1 MAHPQDAIPVSSV
14 TDPEFDHRPQ
24 NDRQGH
30 SSPDGAAGQA
40 GAFGMRGNRV
50 GEVVSSVIGDR
61 RMLVPLWL
69 LAAVALVFF
78 FRAAQ
83 PFMAPVLASA
93 VIAIA
98 LSPITR
104 FLETRAGLGRGF
116 SALLSMAFAAG
127 IVAAALWILIPATE
141 GWQGR
146 LTELAEN
153 AERKLWPI
161 SSTIDEVKKAT
172 EKVGDAA
179 NLSNS
184 DQPTVTVEEKGGF
197 LSDLLGSAPF
207 VVIQVLTTAIV
218 SFFFLRERRWLL
230 RSGIG
235 FFATYRER
243 YRIAQIARE
252 IRRGVGS
259 YFLIQIA
266 ISAGVGVVTAVGF
279 YLIGMP
285 APATWGGAIA
295 VANFVP
301 FIGPFL
307 IAVLSFVGGLA
318 TYETLQMC
326 LVPPAIVFAV
336 NAVEENV
343 VIPMVMSTR
352 FYTSPVVIIL
362 AVLFGAW
369 MWGTI
374 GGVLAVPTA
383 VIVLSALRRW
393 REMAGIEDETVG
405 DDLDD

>member
-1 MAHPQDAIPVSSV
+1 MSEPETTN
-14 TDPEFDHRPQ
+14 TDP
-24 NDRQGH
+24 
-30 SSPDGAAGQA
+30 AGEH
-40 GAFGMRGNRV
+40 FGPAI
-50 GEVVSSVIGDR
+50 SSVIGDR
-61 RMLVPLWL
+61 RLLVPLWV
-69 LAAVALVFF
+69 LAGVALVVF
-78 FRAAQ
+78 FREAK
-83 PFMAPVLASA
+83 PFMAPVLGSA
-93 VIAIA
+93 VVAIA

-104 FLETRAGLGRGF
+104 FLERHVGLGRGF
-116 SALLSMAFAAG
+116 AALLSMLLAASV
-127 IVAAALWILIPATE
+127 VAGALWLLIPATD
-141 GWQGR
+141 GWQDR
-146 LTELAEN
+146 LGDLAEK

-161 SSTIDEVKKAT
+161 SSTIEDVKKAT
-172 EKVGDAA
+172 EKVGEAA

-184 DQPTVTVEEKGGF
+184 DQPSIKVEQGGGYV
-197 LSDLLGSAPF
+197 SQVLGGAPF

-230 RSGIG
+230 RSGIA
-235 FFATYRER
+235 FFATYKER

-252 IRRGVGS
+252 IRRNVGS
-259 YFLIQIA
+259 YFLIQIT
-266 ISAGVGVVTAVGF
+266 ISAGVGAVTAISF

-307 IAVLSFVGGLA
+307 IAVMSFVGGLA
-318 TYETLQMC
+318 TYDTLQMC
-326 LVPPAIVFAV
+326 LLPPAIVFAV

-343 VIPMVMSTR
+343 VIPMVMSSR

-383 VIVLSALRRW
+383 VIVLSTMRRW
-393 REMAGIEDETVG
+393 REMEGLEDDPV
-405 DDLDD
+405 DDDVDD

>member
-1 MAHPQDAIPVSSV
+1 MSEPETSN
-14 TDPEFDHRPQ
+14 TDPAGEHF
-24 NDRQGH
+24 
-30 SSPDGAAGQA
+30 GAAI
-40 GAFGMRGNRV
+40 
-50 GEVVSSVIGDR
+50 SSVIGDR
-61 RMLVPLWL
+61 RLLVPLWV
-69 LAAVALVFF
+69 LAGVALVVF
-78 FRAAQ
+78 FREAK
-83 PFMAPVLASA
+83 PFMAPVLGSA
-93 VIAIA
+93 VVAIA

-104 FLETRAGLGRGF
+104 FLERHVGLGRGF
-116 SALLSMAFAAG
+116 AALLSMLLAASV
-127 IVAAALWILIPATE
+127 VAGALWLLIPATD
-141 GWQGR
+141 GWQDR
-146 LTELAEN
+146 LGDLAEK

-161 SSTIDEVKKAT
+161 SSTIEDVKKAT
-172 EKVGDAA
+172 EKVGEAA

-184 DQPTVTVEEKGGF
+184 DQPSIKVEQGGGYV
-197 LSDLLGSAPF
+197 SQVLGGAPF

-230 RSGIG
+230 RSGIA
-235 FFATYRER
+235 FFATYKER

-252 IRRGVGS
+252 IRRNVGS
-259 YFLIQIA
+259 YFLIQIT
-266 ISAGVGVVTAVGF
+266 ISAGVGAVTAISF

-307 IAVLSFVGGLA
+307 IAVMSFVGGLA
-318 TYETLQMC
+318 TYDTLQMC
-326 LVPPAIVFAV
+326 LLPPAIVFAV

-343 VIPMVMSTR
+343 VIPMVMSSR

-383 VIVLSALRRW
+383 VIVLSTMRRW
-393 REMAGIEDETVG
+393 REMEGLEDDPV
-405 DDLDD
+405 DDDVDD

>member
-1 MAHPQDAIPVSSV
+1 MAHPQDVVPVSSV
-14 TDPEFDHRPQ
+14 PDTEVDHREGI
-24 NDRQGH
+24 GH
-30 SSPDGAAGQA
+30 RLGAG
-40 GAFGMRGNRV
+40 
-50 GEVVSSVIGDR
+50 VSSVIGDR

-78 FRAAQ
+78 FREAK

-104 FLETRAGLGRGF
+104 FLERRAGFGRGF
-116 SALLSMAFAAG
+116 AAFVSLILAAG
-127 IVAAALWILIPATE
+127 IVAGALWILIPATE

-146 LTELAEN
+146 LANLVEN

-184 DQPTVTVEEKGGF
+184 DQPTVTVEQKGGF
-197 LSDLLGSAPF
+197 LSDVLGSAPF
-207 VVIQVLTTAIV
+207 IVIQVLTTAIV

-235 FFATYRER
+235 FFATYKER
-243 YRIAQIARE
+243 YRIAQVARE
-252 IRRGVGS
+252 IRRNVGS

-266 ISAGVGVVTAVGF
+266 ISAGVGLVTAVSF
-279 YLIGMP
+279 YFIGMP

-326 LVPPAIVFAV
+326 LLPPAIVFAV

-343 VIPMVMSTR
+343 VIPMVMSSR

-369 MWGTI
+369 MWGTV

-383 VIVLSALRRW
+383 VIVLSTLRRW
-393 REMAGIEDETVG
+393 REMAGLEDDPVG
-405 DDLDD
+405 DEVDD

>member
-1 MAHPQDAIPVSSV
+1 MSEPETTN
-14 TDPEFDHRPQ
+14 TDPAGEHF
-24 NDRQGH
+24 
-30 SSPDGAAGQA
+30 GAAI
-40 GAFGMRGNRV
+40 
-50 GEVVSSVIGDR
+50 SSVIGDR
-61 RMLVPLWL
+61 RLLVPLWV
-69 LAAVALVFF
+69 LAGVALVVF
-78 FRAAQ
+78 FREAK
-83 PFMAPVLASA
+83 PFMAPVLGSA
-93 VIAIA
+93 VVAIA

-104 FLETRAGLGRGF
+104 FLERHVGLGRGF
-116 SALLSMAFAAG
+116 AALLSMLLAASV
-127 IVAAALWILIPATE
+127 VAGALWLLIPATD
-141 GWQGR
+141 GWQDR
-146 LTELAEN
+146 LGDLAEK

-161 SSTIDEVKKAT
+161 SSTIEDVKKAT
-172 EKVGDAA
+172 EKVGEAA

-184 DQPTVTVEEKGGF
+184 DQPSIKVEQGGGYV
-197 LSDLLGSAPF
+197 SQVLGGAPF

-230 RSGIG
+230 RSGIA
-235 FFATYRER
+235 FFATYKER

-252 IRRGVGS
+252 IRRNVGS
-259 YFLIQIA
+259 YFLIQIT
-266 ISAGVGVVTAVGF
+266 ISAGVGAVTAISF

-307 IAVLSFVGGLA
+307 IAVMSFVGGLA
-318 TYETLQMC
+318 TYDTLQMC
-326 LVPPAIVFAV
+326 LLPPAIVFAV

-343 VIPMVMSTR
+343 VIPMVMSSR

-383 VIVLSALRRW
+383 VIVLSTMRRW
-393 REMAGIEDETVG
+393 REMEGLEDDPV
-405 DDLDD
+405 DDDVDD